1 MHGKGIWKIMRKS
14 FLKHTITAV
23 ATILS
28 IGSCMTAYGGTWR
41 QDASGWWYQ
50 NDDGTWP
57 ANGWFTDIDGKSY
70 YFNESGY
77 MLSNTTTPDGKK
89 VGADG
94 ALIQAVTGVSSN
106 KGDLYYSGLRG
117 VLDSI
122 PLYPQE
128 NTGYAQLDAE
138 LNRVF
143 SQIITADMDTH
154 DKLKACYDYLIQ
166 NTVYRANSDWWTSY
180 RSAYSTLTE
189 GRGVCDDYSA
199 AFAVMARKIGVPVY
213 TATGSTHKSNGDFTG
228 HTWCQLDYNGVTYIF
243 DPQVEDVIANGR
255 GGAIMY
261 IRFGGTTAQLAD
273 KYRYTGIK
281 DDFSRSYQDQES
293 EFPYDTGE
301 KYFNDGTGWKTA
313 SGEAVDLDIE
323 KMLNSLFD

>member
-1 MHGKGIWKIMRKS
+1 MKLI
-14 FLKHTITAV
+14 ITAL

-128 NTGYAQLDAE
+128 NTG
-138 LNRVF
+138 
-143 SQIITADMDTH
+143 
-154 DKLKACYDYLIQ
+154 
-166 NTVYRANSDWWTSY
+166 
-180 RSAYSTLTE
+180 
-189 GRGVCDDYSA
+189 
-199 AFAVMARKIGVPVY
+199 
-213 TATGSTHKSNGDFTG
+213 